1 MVAVDPVVVELGGQK
16 FIWDASTMIVKTLT
30 KQILLTTGLSFE
42 DETGVDYQV
51 PTGKKFIALEIKG
64 TPQIDTGKGVTL
76 YSSTAADGTTG
87 ESDKFIFVYPA
98 ALDAFVGTF
107 NVNLIF
113 AADLFITAKVASA
126 SGTEPVWVI
135 VGIEMDA

>member
-30 KQILLTTGLSFE
+30 KAITLTTGLSFE
-42 DETGVDYQV
+42 DETGADYQV
-51 PTGKKFIALEIKG
+51 PTGKKFIALEIIG
-64 TPQIDTGKGVTL
+64 SPEVDTAKIVTL

-87 ESDKFIFVYPA
+87 ESDKFLFTYASAIPS
-98 ALDAFVGTF
+98 FVGTF
-107 NVNLIF
+107 NVNLNF
-113 AADLFITAKVASA
+113 AADLFVTAKLSTAT
-126 SGTEPVWVI
+126 GTDPSWVI